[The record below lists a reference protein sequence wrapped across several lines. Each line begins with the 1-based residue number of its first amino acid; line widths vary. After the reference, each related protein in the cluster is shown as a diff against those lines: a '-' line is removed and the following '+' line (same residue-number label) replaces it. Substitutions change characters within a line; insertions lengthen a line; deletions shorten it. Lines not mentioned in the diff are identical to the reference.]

1 MEINIYLI
9 IVRCL
14 MLINLFLISCSSAPE
29 LTYEGEK
36 NQEGNYDGKGLISI
50 SNGQKWEGQF
60 KDGLPYG
67 QATITFPDGTKYSGE
82 YKNGIPEGEIR
93 IIFPD
98 GTKYTGEYKNGMAT
112 YWYKDGQK
120 MYEGRFKDGK
130 QDGKWTGWYRNGQ
143 KMYEKV
149 FRDGK
154 IVQWEYF

>member
-67 QATITFPDGTKYSGE
+67 QAKIT
-82 YKNGIPEGEIR
+82 
-93 IIFPD
+93 FPD

-120 MYEGRFKDGK
+120 MYEGRFNDGK

>member
-67 QATITFPDGTKYSGE
+67 QATITFPDGTKY
-82 YKNGIPEGEIR
+82 
-93 IIFPD
+93 
-98 GTKYTGEYKNGMAT
+98 TGEYKNGMAT

>member
-1 MEINIYLI
+1 
-9 IVRCL
+9 
-14 MLINLFLISCSSAPE
+14 MLINLFLISCTSAPE

-67 QATITFPDGTKYSGE
+67 QATIT
-82 YKNGIPEGEIR
+82 
-93 IIFPD
+93 FPD

-154 IVQWEYF
+154 IVQWDYF